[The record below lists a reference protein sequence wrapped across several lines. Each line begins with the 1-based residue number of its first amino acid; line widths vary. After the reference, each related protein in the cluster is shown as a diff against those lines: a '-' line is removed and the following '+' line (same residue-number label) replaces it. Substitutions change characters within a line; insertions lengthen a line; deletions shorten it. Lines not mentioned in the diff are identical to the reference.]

1 MRSSLLLSS
10 IACLSLLPACSGG
23 LNDDDA
29 RVAFVATYAALAQ
42 GSAQA
47 NTIANTSPLVVDG
60 DGLEFRRGGV
70 QLRTQA
76 NVDYTWDCTS
86 GTAHYVGTAEA
97 VTEGAGA
104 GSANFTLATTF
115 DACSVSGITI
125 SGDIDYAASV
135 TVTAD
140 SATTQLT
147 MNGSLSYEG
156 QVEGGCD
163 WDLTMKV
170 AVSGVGGGGGSVNAE
185 YSGSICGHKA
195 AATLNVQG

>member
-1 MRSSLLLSS
+1 MRSTVFLSTVCTLLLAGCSHE
-10 IACLSLLPACSGG
+10 LSEE
-23 LNDDDA
+23 DA
-29 RVAFVATYAALAQ
+29 RLAYVATYSALAQ

-47 NTIANTSPLVVDG
+47 TTIANSSPLVAADDVE
-60 DGLEFRRGGV
+60 LRSGGV
-70 QLRTQA
+70 SPRSA
-76 NVDYTWDCTS
+76 AAVDFSWSCPS
-86 GTAHYVGTAEA
+86 GGTAHYVGSAEA

-115 DACSVSGITI
+115 DACAVSGITI
-125 SGDIDYAASV
+125 TGDLDYAAAV

-147 MNGSLSYEG
+147 MTGSLSYDG
-156 QVEGGCD
+156 QVDGSCD

-170 AVSGVGGGGGSVNAE
+170 ATSGVAGGNPSVNAE
-185 YSGSICGHKA
+185 YSGSMCGHKA